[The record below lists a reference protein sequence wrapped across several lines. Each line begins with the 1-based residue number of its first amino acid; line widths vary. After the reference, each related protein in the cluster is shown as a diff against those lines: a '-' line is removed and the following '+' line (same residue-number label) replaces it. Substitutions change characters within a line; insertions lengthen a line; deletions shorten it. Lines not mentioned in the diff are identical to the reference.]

1 MKEARMI
8 VTTALANTTST
19 ANDTDP
25 SSLDSQIEKE
35 RQELEALSLQQRG
48 DQKIAVVIDANVL
61 IKQIR
66 LQEVMGASDSQEFD
80 AAYEVHTI
88 KEVIKEI
95 KDDNARTFMQN
106 LPYEL
111 VIHDYVED
119 EFLDRV
125 RAFAKETG
133 DYKTLSET
141 DMRVMALGLQLNEER
156 GDGDRVQKAPKPLAE
171 FRPKRFQEDYKR
183 IEDGEE
189 DQSDEETDSAE
200 GSEQEEQAQG
210 NRRGKNPKEGEGF
223 DDDGFQQVTQKKHG
237 DRKNHIQPKTMLN
250 VIKEEKVFV
259 EEEQINT
266 SSQAAGL

>member
-1 MKEARMI
+1 
-8 VTTALANTTST
+8 
-19 ANDTDP
+19 
-25 SSLDSQIEKE
+25 
-35 RQELEALSLQQRG
+35 
-48 DQKIAVVIDANVL
+48 VVIDANVL

-66 LQEVMGASDSQEFD
+66 LMEVMGVSDSQEFD

-111 VIHDYVED
+111 VIHEYVED
-119 EFLDRV
+119 EFMTRV

-156 GDGDRVQKAPKPLAE
+156 GEGDRVQRAPKPLAE

-183 IEDGEE
+183 IEEGEE
-189 DQSDEETDSAE
+189 DHSDEETDSDE
-200 GSEQEEQAQG
+200 GSQEEEPSG
-210 NRRGKNPKEGEGF
+210 RRGKNPKEGEGF
-223 DDDGFQQVTQKKHG
+223 DDGFQQVT
-237 DRKNHIQPKTMLN
+237 
-250 VIKEEKVFV
+250 
-259 EEEQINT
+259 
-266 SSQAAGL
+266 